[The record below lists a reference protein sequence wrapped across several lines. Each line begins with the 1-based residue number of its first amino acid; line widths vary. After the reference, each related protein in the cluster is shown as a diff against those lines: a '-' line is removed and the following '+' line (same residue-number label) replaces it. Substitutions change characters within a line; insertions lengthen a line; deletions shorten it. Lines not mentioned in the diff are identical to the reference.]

1 MGNDPTRLPAT
12 RYSDVRFLW
21 SHGGGTMP
29 SLVERFGVGAP
40 DNIADNIAKAAEP
53 NSRLYHLRRFY
64 YDTAQSTNP
73 VQLQALKTL
82 VGVPQIIFGSDYPF
96 GAGAGRHLKGLQ
108 KCGFNA
114 DELRAIQRENVL
126 KILPKYKA

>member
-1 MGNDPTRLPAT
+1 MGNDPARMPAT
-12 RYSDVRFLW
+12 RYADIRFLF

-29 SLVERFGVGAP
+29 SLVERFGIGAP
-40 DNIADNIAKAAEP
+40 DNIADNIAKQAEP

-73 VQLQALKTL
+73 VQLQGLKTL
-82 VGVPQIIFGSDYPF
+82 VGVSQIVFGSDYPF
-96 GAGAGRHLKGLQ
+96 GAGEGRHLRGLA

-114 DELRAIQRENVL
+114 DELRAIHRENVL
-126 KILPKYKA
+126 RVLPKYKT